1 MSPVRYGSC
10 TSKCERGVWK
20 SEWRSPGEVLLIC
33 WVCFSLAQ
41 ATLML
46 NEVFDIDLSLDS
58 WWFLP
63 DKAMPKKIRDVP
75 KQLLFNAPVR
85 GRWV

>member
-1 MSPVRYGSC
+1 MSDRVSPRVLEKFSGTVRPRLARRTPLAG
-10 TSKCERGVWK
+10 R
-20 SEWRSPGEVLLIC
+20 
-33 WVCFSLAQ
+33 VCVPLQ

-85 GRWV
+85 GR